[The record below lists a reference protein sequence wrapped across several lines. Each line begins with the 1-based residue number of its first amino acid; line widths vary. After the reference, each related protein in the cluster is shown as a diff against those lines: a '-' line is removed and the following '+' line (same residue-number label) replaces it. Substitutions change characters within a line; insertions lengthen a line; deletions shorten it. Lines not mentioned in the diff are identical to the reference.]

1 MQDVTISDTFAVL
14 HQAVTSSVAAV
25 RAAATKRLKYAT
37 ITLTHAF
44 AKLIHMYWLAYW
56 HS

>member
-44 AKLIHMYWLAYW
+44 AKLIHMY
-56 HS
+56 